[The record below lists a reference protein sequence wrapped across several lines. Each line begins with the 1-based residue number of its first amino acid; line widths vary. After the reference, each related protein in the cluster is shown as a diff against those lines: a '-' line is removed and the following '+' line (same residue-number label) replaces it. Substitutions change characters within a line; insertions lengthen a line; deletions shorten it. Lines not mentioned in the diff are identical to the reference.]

1 MLVAV
6 LLGSLALASCVD
18 DKESDSVTAIRN
30 AKVERLKAAAAADYA
45 QAAYKQA
52 EAAIQQAKAEYDKQ
66 ELAERLEKIKAEYAA
81 DIEAANAEAAANKQ
95 TAFNNASG
103 LLTDAYDAYEGAVTD
118 LQGLNM
124 ELIEKK
130 IDLAEA
136 ESDTAKAIIA
146 FQETMEEQNEIIAQ
160 NQAQIELLK
169 SLDTE
174 DKEALLTQIDELNA
188 EINQLETVDA
198 EVTKVATAKAKAALD
213 EACKPLKQSNDAG
226 LWEPVAPEEP
236 EVEYPG
242 DEPEREEGQT
252 DEEYQA
258 VLEDYRARLDAYFA
272 AWDQW
277 SADMRVYRV
286 ELQQY
291 QEQLAAYQEVM
302 LPYVAAVDYLYREE
316 VGAYWGFSRETV
328 EIDEC
333 AWTVDVPIVE
343 KRISGFNAAIV
354 AAEQQYTAAIKEA
367 EELLGSSKEGEE
379 SGVYLALKNAK
390 DELKQAEADLK
401 AAQEA
406 ETPDE
411 DAIAGLQLNVAGKKD
426 HIAYLEYLEKYRKEG
441 VEDAKADL
449 AAFKDALAVV
459 AEGSDAEK
467 EYVAA
472 LEAAKKLAEAYLKAQ
487 HAQHEVTAQ
496 LDLLNA
502 EVWTLERLA
511 DGLTD
516 VAAEIRE
523 CEKAIVDAQAILA
536 KGATIDIEN
545 AGGDELEVNV
555 DEIIAL
561 LEADIEAL
569 ETKIALQEGIV
580 AEYKAALEA
589 LINSEE

>member
-1 MLVAV
+1 MKKRFMLVAV

-30 AKVERLKAAAAADYA
+30 AKVERLKAAAALDNAYA
-45 QAAYKQA
+45 AKEQA

-81 DIEAANAEAAANKQ
+81 AIELANSQAAASKQ
-95 TAFNNASG
+95 TAFNNASR
-103 LLTDAYDAYEGAVTD
+103 LLTDAYNAYEGAVGD

-213 EACKPLKQSNDAG
+213 EACKPLKKSINAG
-226 LWEPVAPEEP
+226 LWEPVAPETP
-236 EVEYPG
+236 DVEYPG

-252 DEEYQA
+252 DEEYQE
-258 VLEDYRARLDAYFA
+258 VLNDYWERWNEYNA
-272 AWDQW
+272 AWNQYY
-277 SADMRVYRV
+277 ADYHDYRV

-302 LPYVAAVDYLYREE
+302 LPYVAAVDYLNREG
-316 VGAYWGFSRETV
+316 VWAYWGSSETV

-333 AWTVDVPIVE
+333 TWTVDVPTVE
-343 KRISGFNAAIV
+343 KNIYDFNAAIV

-367 EELLGSSKEGEE
+367 EEHLGSSKEGEE
-379 SGVYLALKNAK
+379 SGVYLLLKNAK

-411 DAIAGLQLNVAGKKD
+411 NAIAELQLTVAEQKD
-426 HIAYLEYLEKYRKEG
+426 NIASLENWEKDLKEG

-496 LDLLNA
+496 LDLL
-502 EVWTLERLA
+502 
-511 DGLTD
+511 
-516 VAAEIRE
+516 
-523 CEKAIVDAQAILA
+523 KM
-536 KGATIDIEN
+536 K
-545 AGGDELEVNV
+545 
-555 DEIIAL
+555 
-561 LEADIEAL
+561 
-569 ETKIALQEGIV
+569 
-580 AEYKAALEA
+580 
-589 LINSEE
+589 